1 MAGEHFWPRRQ
12 VGCGLR
18 AKNSRAVD
26 PVNAGVVVAKI
37 ACNTDVVLAR
47 PSGHY
52 GAAMDKTERLA
63 ATSQDKIGALRSV
76 PAATGV
82 AASTNPIRLRLATID
97 DVAAMEEVERE
108 AFPTLFP
115 PTRFRRELDRTNAA
129 YLLAVRSWT
138 GEEVSALLESHA
150 EVHGLADVAGMIG
163 WTGDFLRR
171 LAFQRLGH
179 RQPSRSDD
187 YVAGLVGVWYVLD
200 EAHIVIIG
208 SRPRDRR
215 KGIGELLLI
224 GALEA
229 AIRHGARVVTLEVRA
244 SNEVARSLYRKYG
257 FREVGV
263 RKRYYADN
271 NEDAVIMTT
280 PPVQAE
286 EYRANFQDQVRD
298 HAERWGESS
307 RPAHRS

>member
-1 MAGEHFWPRRQ
+1 
-12 VGCGLR
+12 
-18 AKNSRAVD
+18 
-26 PVNAGVVVAKI
+26 
-37 ACNTDVVLAR
+37 
-47 PSGHY
+47 
-52 GAAMDKTERLA
+52 
-63 ATSQDKIGALRSV
+63 
-76 PAATGV
+76 
-82 AASTNPIRLRLATID
+82 
-97 DVAAMEEVERE
+97 MEDVERE

-115 PTRFRRELDRTNAA
+115 PTRFRRELDRSNAT
-129 YLLAVRSWT
+129 YLLAVRDWTSEELSALRESRPEVRGPVDIPGMASWT
-138 GEEVSALLESHA
+138 VDLL
-150 EVHGLADVAGMIG
+150 GRIL
-163 WTGDFLRR
+163 
-171 LAFQRLGH
+171 FQRFG
-179 RQPSRSDD
+179 RRSPSSTND

-224 GALEA
+224 GAMEA

-280 PPVQAE
+280 PPIQAD
-286 EYRANFQDQVRD
+286 EYRANFDEQVRD

-307 RPAHRS
+307 RPAHRG